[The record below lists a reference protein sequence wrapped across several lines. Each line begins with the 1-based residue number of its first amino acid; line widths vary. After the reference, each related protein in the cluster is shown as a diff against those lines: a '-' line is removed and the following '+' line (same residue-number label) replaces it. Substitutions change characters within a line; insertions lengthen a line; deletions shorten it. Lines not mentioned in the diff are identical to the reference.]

1 MRFSDW
7 LKPGIKVKRWVVF
20 GIFGILLIA
29 FGFTELVTKRLY
41 DFYYKMFYIFLNLS
55 GLFVIYISVTEAMKS
70 IIVLV
75 NKGYIKV
82 SLDSKKIESMIY
94 EKRLLVRGPKIV
106 VIGGGTGLSTML
118 RGLKYYTSNIT
129 AIVTVGD
136 DGGGSGTLREDL
148 GILPP
153 GDIRN
158 CILALADTE
167 PLMEDLLQY
176 RFKDGTLKGQSFG
189 NLFLAAMDGI
199 SDNFEDAVQKMSSV
213 LAVTG
218 KVLPVTLD
226 DMQLEAILENGNKV
240 VGESQIPVE
249 ALNQKSKIKKLMIN
263 PENAE
268 PLKDALDAIKEAD
281 AIVIGP
287 GSLYTSIIPN
297 LLVKKIRTS
306 VRKSDAIKIYVS
318 NIMTQPGETDNFDVS
333 DHVKIIKK
341 YGGKEIVDYVIAN
354 SGEISEEIKSRY
366 LEEGSTLAKLDID
379 NLKDIH
385 DKNDKKRK
393 ELAKIGYEMIS
404 EKIIEFTEWLDSI
417 KIDPTIESLND
428 KCLEIREDT
437 LEYIYRKTNLNNRDK
452 KIIDKMLTSALKRL
466 IREPIINLK
475 QTKDKGKREEYIKL
489 VEELFEL

>member
-20 GIFGILLIA
+20 GVFGILLIA

-218 KVLPVTLD
+218 KLLPVTLD

-240 VGESQIPVE
+240 IGESQIPVE

-268 PLKDALDAIKEAD
+268 PLKDALDAIK
-281 AIVIGP
+281 
-287 GSLYTSIIPN
+287 
-297 LLVKKIRTS
+297 
-306 VRKSDAIKIYVS
+306 
-318 NIMTQPGETDNFDVS
+318 
-333 DHVKIIKK
+333 
-341 YGGKEIVDYVIAN
+341 
-354 SGEISEEIKSRY
+354 
-366 LEEGSTLAKLDID
+366 
-379 NLKDIH
+379 
-385 DKNDKKRK
+385 
-393 ELAKIGYEMIS
+393 
-404 EKIIEFTEWLDSI
+404 
-417 KIDPTIESLND
+417 
-428 KCLEIREDT
+428 
-437 LEYIYRKTNLNNRDK
+437 
-452 KIIDKMLTSALKRL
+452 
-466 IREPIINLK
+466 
-475 QTKDKGKREEYIKL
+475 
-489 VEELFEL
+489 